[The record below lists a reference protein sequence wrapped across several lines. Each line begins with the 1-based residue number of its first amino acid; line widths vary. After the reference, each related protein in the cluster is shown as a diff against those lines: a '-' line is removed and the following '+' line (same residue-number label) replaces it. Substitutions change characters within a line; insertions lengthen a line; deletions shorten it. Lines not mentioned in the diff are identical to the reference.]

1 VQYQW
6 PAATFRAYRLEVSQR
21 ELFCVRDHLLSRAV
35 LAAASAAAGG
45 SKRRGGEATGDANA
59 MDDELRDIRSG

>member
-1 VQYQW
+1 
-6 PAATFRAYRLEVSQR
+6 
-21 ELFCVRDHLLSRAV
+21 LFCVRDHLLSRAV